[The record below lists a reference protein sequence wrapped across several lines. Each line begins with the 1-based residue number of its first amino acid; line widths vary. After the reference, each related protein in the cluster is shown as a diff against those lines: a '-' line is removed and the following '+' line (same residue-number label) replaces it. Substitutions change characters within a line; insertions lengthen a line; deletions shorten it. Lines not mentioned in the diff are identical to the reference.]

1 MVPLLGLMYTNKHTH
16 SQPLRVGLFA
26 AFTALSGVATAPLL
40 KFAFAVNPMLVPQA
54 RHADWPTHPLTR
66 SLH

>member
-16 SQPLRVGLFA
+16 SQSLRVGLYT

-40 KFAFAVNPMLVPQA
+40 KFAFMVNPMVVPQA
-54 RHADWPTHPLTR
+54 RAAHWCRFLG
-66 SLH
+66 